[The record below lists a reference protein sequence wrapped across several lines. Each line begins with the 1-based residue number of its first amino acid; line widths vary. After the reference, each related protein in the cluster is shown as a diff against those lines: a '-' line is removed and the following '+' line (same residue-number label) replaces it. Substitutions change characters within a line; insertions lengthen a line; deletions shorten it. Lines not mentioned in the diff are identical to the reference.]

1 MLGMGLF
8 SLNYTNTVYP
18 GNAGLGRVDPLD
30 SSQGFDEI
38 GEVDNLLLDLH
49 ATERIDILVG
59 RQANL
64 GLEGHLRHTVY
75 LL

>member
-1 MLGMGLF
+1 MDDPCLD
-8 SLNYTNTVYP
+8 SVYP

-38 GEVDNLLLDLH
+38 REVDTLLLDLQ
-49 ATERIDILVG
+49 AAKRIDILVG
-59 RQANL
+59 RHANL